1 MSGLIRRAELFNK
14 LAPVQ
19 TLAEAY
25 AVIQG
30 MEEVDAVEVIRCD
43 DCRYCYIDDKVGLPA
58 CALHKFFVDS
68 TGFCSA
74 ALRRFDD

>member
-1 MSGLIRRAELFNK
+1 MSDLISRAKLFND
-14 LAPVQ
+14 LATVQ
-19 TLAEAY
+19 SLGEAY
-25 AVIQG
+25 AVING
-30 MEEVDAVEVIRCD
+30 EPTVDAVEVIICD